1 MYQND
6 PAKRPQGYGNKTYRN
21 GGSFADRGK
30 QVLTDLAKGPGIKIG
45 ADLVGQGISAAVNP
59 AITVTG
65 TLPNGNLQMNDGGI
79 TTPSGDVVEP
89 GSTAKDA
96 QSYGAAVMGAINLW
110 RTLSDKNAS
119 GTDKA
124 VGGIAAG
131 TQIASAIPGM
141 EALGPVGTALNVG
154 YGGYK
159 ILGSDASAKQKA
171 AATRRLAEDTGAGIA
186 TAGISNVVQL
196 ADQKLLG
203 GKINKLRGK
212 YDKVMNSPV
221 GMAIN
226 PGGYIANKAMEK
238 GFGML
243 DKFTGSGK
251 SEDQQQR
258 DKIRASLKSSGFLGD
273 PGAEDWNIENAD
285 GSTYDIGK
293 DGGAKRDNGMG
304 YAEVD
309 TKTQGNA
316 IGAVNPLAYLITG
329 GNEKLATNFAGY
341 LTNSTTVGAGGKD
354 AAVANANALARYKAA
369 GYDTAEKAI
378 AGIDDMLKAGKID
391 AAKAAAFKGGINTV
405 FGAVPKP
412 AATTTQPQ
420 QAAQR
425 PQRSAPRR
433 STKTYQRQ
441 TYAPN
446 VYAPSV
452 ASPSA
457 SAYGD
462 EFAQA
467 LANTYTNNQD
477 Y

>member
-6 PAKRPQGYGNKTYRN
+6 PAKRTQGYGNKSYRS
-21 GGSFADRGK
+21 GSFADRGK
-30 QVLTDLAKGPGIKIG
+30 QAITDFAKGPGIKLG
-45 ADLVGQGISAAVNP
+45 ADLIGQGISSAVNP

-65 TLPNGNLQMNDGGI
+65 TLPNGNLQMNDGGV
-79 TTPSGDVVEP
+79 TTPSGDVVQP

-96 QSYGAAVMGAINLW
+96 QSYGAAVMGAVNLW
-110 RTLSDKNAS
+110 RTLADKNSS
-119 GTDKA
+119 GADKA
-124 VGGIAAG
+124 VGGISAG

-141 EALGPVGTALNVG
+141 EALGPVGTALNAG

-159 ILGSDASAKQKA
+159 ILNSDASGEQKA
-171 AATRRLAEDTGAGIA
+171 AATRRLAEDVGMGVA
-186 TAGISNVVQL
+186 TSGVSSIVQL

-212 YDKVMNSPV
+212 YDKVMDSPV

-226 PGGYIANKAMEK
+226 PVGYATNKLMAK
-238 GFGML
+238 GFGM
-243 DKFTGSGK
+243 FGSGK

-273 PGAEDWNIENAD
+273 PNAEDWNIENAD

-293 DGGAKRDNGMG
+293 DGGAKRENGMG
-304 YAEVD
+304 YSEVD

-329 GNEKLATNFAGY
+329 GNEKLASNFAGY
-341 LTNSTTVGAGGKD
+341 LTNSTTVGAGAKD

-391 AAKAAAFKGGINTV
+391 EAKAAAFKGGINTV
-405 FGAVPKP
+405 FGATPKP
-412 AATTTQPQ
+412 AATTTTQ
-420 QAAQR
+420 
-425 PQRSAPRR
+425 PQRSTQQAPRKPLR
-433 STKTYQRQ
+433 AQKTYQRQ
-441 TYAPN
+441 TYTPN